1 MYYRENYPN
10 HIYNLFMK
18 VVTMAKARSRA
29 AARKVKDK
37 WKAKTWYNVL
47 APTSFDQVTV
57 AETLADEPEKLK
69 NRVSEVSLQDI
80 TNDFRKSHIKLY
92 FEINEIEGTNAHTR
106 FIGLTLTSDYLRRM
120 IRRKRSKVDGIYDV
134 RTKDGARVRIKPFAT
149 TDHRIQNSQKKVIRN
164 IMKKTI
170 SDQAR
175 ASTLS
180 AFVKTIIDGKL
191 GSEIYKNCKKIYPV
205 KRVEIYKTH
214 VLSHPTTII
223 EEPVTPVI
231 EKEQEKPKPDESKEE
246 IEEQT
251 GEESSTTKEEPGE
264 SEPIEIEEVKEPIE
278 EPTGPEEKEPEEPE
292 EEIKEEESEG
302 EEVEKPKKD
311 EEPDE
316 PNEPEDIESVEKVEE
331 ESGVEEPEGSE
342 EVVEEEIEE
351 SSEEP
356 EKKNKKET

>member
-1 MYYRENYPN
+1 
-10 HIYNLFMK
+10 
-18 VVTMAKARSRA
+18 MAKARSRA

-47 APTSFDQVTV
+47 APQAFDQVTV

-69 NRVSEVSLQDI
+69 KRVSEVSLQDI

-106 FIGLTLTSDYLRRM
+106 FIGHTLTSDYLRRM

-134 RTKDGARVRIKPFAT
+134 RTRDGARVRIKPFAT
-149 TDHRIQNSQKKVIRN
+149 TDHRIQNSQKKVIRD

-170 SDQAR
+170 ADNAR
-175 ASTLS
+175 ANTLS

-223 EEPVTPVI
+223 EEPTPPTP
-231 EKEQEKPKPDESKEE
+231 EKESAEAKPTETKEE
-246 IEEQT
+246 IEEQPIEEADGAKEEENGSKPVEEEET
-251 GEESSTTKEEPGE
+251 KDSEELESTEEIEEESEEPEE
-264 SEPIEIEEVKEPIE
+264 SEPIEEEETKVEEASEEEPVESEEIEEESV
-278 EPTGPEEKEPEEPE
+278 
-292 EEIKEEESEG
+292 EEESE
-302 EEVEKPKKD
+302 EEKEESSD
-311 EEPDE
+311 EEP
-316 PNEPEDIESVEKVEE
+316 
-331 ESGVEEPEGSE
+331 
-342 EVVEEEIEE
+342 
-351 SSEEP
+351 
-356 EKKNKKET
+356 KKKDKKET